1 MDNIKLG
8 ILGGGQLGRM
18 LTMAAK
24 RMGIPVT
31 VLDPTPDCPAAQGT
45 YRYLERLCTNLSVIR
60 FSFTQDADTKGDGLF
75 IVFEKK

>member
-1 MDNIKLG
+1 MDSIKLG

-31 VLDPTPDCPAAQGT
+31 VLDPTPDCPAAQGK
-45 YRYLERLCTNLSVIR
+45 Y
-60 FSFTQDADTKGDGLF
+60 
-75 IVFEKK
+75 EKYYIIYIITWKE

>member
-31 VLDPTPDCPAAQGT
+31 VLDPTPDCPAAQGKLSMNDT
-45 YRYLERLCTNLSVIR
+45 DCTPNPS
-60 FSFTQDADTKGDGLF
+60 K
-75 IVFEKK
+75 